1 MLERV
6 FSETILDARINMYAN
21 VSHAWFPN
29 CKLYAR
35 ASYRIERAH
44 CEYPGVRLPVSLT
57 EQVLLLLLD
66 GAGTQ
71 RRLALQL
78 QLLLKLSPDCE
89 HAAPPRHLIRKARI
103 GNVGTCQSCMASRPI
118 VTDNGNDNARITLRV
133 RFHNR

>member
-1 MLERV
+1 MRKERDVGRV
-6 FSETILDARINMYAN
+6 FSETILDARINLYAN

-29 CKLYAR
+29 YNLYAS
-35 ASYRIERAH
+35 AERAH

-89 HAAPPRHLIRKARI
+89 HAAP
-103 GNVGTCQSCMASRPI
+103 
-118 VTDNGNDNARITLRV
+118 
-133 RFHNR
+133 